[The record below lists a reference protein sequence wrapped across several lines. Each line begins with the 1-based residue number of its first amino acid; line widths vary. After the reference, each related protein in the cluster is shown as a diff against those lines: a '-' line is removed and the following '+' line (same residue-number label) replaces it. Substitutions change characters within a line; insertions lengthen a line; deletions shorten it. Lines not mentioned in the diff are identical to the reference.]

1 MNSPRYLNLFK
12 IALPLPGVLPF
23 CTEFLQLLFCFIPSN
38 DGILV
43 FSLSSE
49 ANYQIINSLF
59 ENFLLRACFPFSSR
73 NFLSFCLRLRHLV
86 MDFGYWET
94 LRAGRMSALATFI
107 STGLFF
113 FLFFIWHGNEVI
125 QIKENRN
132 L

>member
-12 IALPLPGVLPF
+12 IALPLPGVSSILHRISAIAIFVLSLPMM
-23 CTEFLQLLFCFIPSN
+23 
-38 DGILV
+38 GILV

-59 ENFLLRACFPFSSR
+59 ENFLFKSLF
-73 NFLSFCLRLRHLV
+73 FLFVTAMFYHFVSGLRHLV

-94 LRAGRMSALATFI
+94 LKAGRMSALATFI

-113 FLFFIWHGNEVI
+113 FSYLYLAW
-125 QIKENRN
+125 
-132 L
+132 